1 MTHLRENE
9 FKTIVQELW
18 KIRFKQLCWLL
29 LPLNGKPAFLYSD
42 VAIQGIHPRE
52 PELYYPEM
60 CQTK

>member
-1 MTHLRENE
+1 MLASPPP
-9 FKTIVQELW
+9 K
-18 KIRFKQLCWLL
+18 LCWLL